1 MNDKWNGGSLQGPER
16 SHARAVYKSMGYDD
30 DALKRPMVGIGN
42 TWSELCPGHYH
53 LKGLAD
59 AVRAGILQGGGT
71 PVEFGTASQCATISL
86 GTMGVRFDTPTR
98 DITAWEVEATAEIHM
113 LDGLVLLSS
122 CDKIVP
128 GHLLAAARL
137 DIPTIIVTGGAMY
150 MGRYKEREIF
160 LGDFDEMV
168 WGGYRTGNV
177 TEEELKACE
186 NLVCPGPGACPVL
199 GTANTMQCLAEA
211 VGLALPYSAIM
222 PAVSA
227 DKQRSAKLSGMQIVR
242 LVKEGLSPSKIMTVK
257 ALENMIRVYLAIG
270 GSTNAVLHQL
280 ALAVELR
287 LDKEI
292 NLELI
297 DKLSRETPCVAAVR
311 PNGPHSVVTMD
322 EAGGIPAV
330 MNSIS
335 DLLNLDALTVTGKS
349 VGENIATAQ
358 STLPDVIRSK
368 DSPVSE
374 EGGVYVLKGNFAESA
389 VTRATGMAREFWK
402 FNGTARV
409 FDSHEEALEALWEK
423 KSIRDGHIIVV
434 RYEGPRGGPGITEV
448 QPVLGTV
455 VGMGLKVAVIT
466 DGKFSGFTRELGI
479 CQVTPEAALGGP
491 IAVIEDGDV
500 IEIDIEKR
508 KIDVRLTPE
517 ELQRRLKA
525 WKPRQ
530 PRVRKGMLAIY
541 AQIAEPA
548 SRGAMPKMMI

>member
-1 MNDKWNGGSLQGPER
+1 
-16 SHARAVYKSMGYDD
+16 MGYDD
-30 DALKRPMVGIGN
+30 EALKRPMIGIGN
-42 TWSELCPGHYH
+42 TWSELCPGHFH
-53 LKGLAD
+53 LRSLAES
-59 AVRAGILQGGGT
+59 VRAGILQGGGT
-71 PVEFGTASQCATISL
+71 PVEFCTASQCATISL

-137 DIPTIIVTGGAMY
+137 DIPTVIVTGGAMY
-150 MGRYKEREIF
+150 MGRHKDREIF
-160 LGDFDEMV
+160 LGDYDEMV
-168 WGGYRTGNV
+168 WGGFRTGKIG
-177 TEEELKACE
+177 EEELRQCE

-227 DKQRSAKLSGMQIVR
+227 DKQRSAKLSGMQIVE
-242 LVKEGLSPSKIMTVK
+242 LVREGLKPSKIMTK
-257 ALENMIRVYLAIG
+257 EALENMIRVYLAIG

-287 LDKEI
+287 LEGEI
-292 NLELI
+292 DLDFI
-297 DKLSRETPCVAAVR
+297 DRLSRETPCVAAVR
-311 PNGPHSVVTMD
+311 PNGPHSVIAMD

-330 MNSIS
+330 MNAIS
-335 DLLNLDALTVTGKS
+335 DRLHLDALTVTGKT
-349 VGENIATAQ
+349 VGENIESAGTRN
-358 STLPDVIRSK
+358 PEVIRRP
-368 DSPVSE
+368 DSPVNA
-374 EGGVYVLKGNFAESA
+374 EGGVYVLRGNFAESA
-389 VTRATGMAREFWK
+389 VTRATGMQREFWK
-402 FNGTARV
+402 FSGTARV
-409 FDSHEEALEALWEK
+409 FDSQEEALEALWARK
-423 KSIRDGHIIVV
+423 AIRDGDVIVV

-455 VGMGLKVAVIT
+455 VGMGLRAAVVT

-491 IAVIEDGDV
+491 IAVIEDGDI

-508 KIDVRLTPE
+508 KIDVRLTKE
-517 ELQRRLKA
+517 ELADRRKA
-525 WKPRQ
+525 WRPRP

-541 AQIAEPA
+541 AQLAEPA

>member
-1 MNDKWNGGSLQGPER
+1 MNDKWNGGCLQGPER

-137 DIPTIIVTGGAMY
+137 DIPTIVVTGGAMH
-150 MGRYKEREIF
+150 MGRYKEKEVF

-177 TEEELKACE
+177 TEEELQACE

-227 DKQRSAKLSGMQIVR
+227 DKQRSARLSGMQSVR
-242 LVKEGLSPSKIMTVK
+242 LVKEGL
-257 ALENMIRVYLAIG
+257 G
-270 GSTNAVLHQL
+270 
-280 ALAVELR
+280 
-287 LDKEI
+287 
-292 NLELI
+292 
-297 DKLSRETPCVAAVR
+297 
-311 PNGPHSVVTMD
+311 
-322 EAGGIPAV
+322 
-330 MNSIS
+330 
-335 DLLNLDALTVTGKS
+335 
-349 VGENIATAQ
+349 
-358 STLPDVIRSK
+358 
-368 DSPVSE
+368 
-374 EGGVYVLKGNFAESA
+374 
-389 VTRATGMAREFWK
+389 
-402 FNGTARV
+402 
-409 FDSHEEALEALWEK
+409 
-423 KSIRDGHIIVV
+423 
-434 RYEGPRGGPGITEV
+434 EGPRKHDSGLSGHRGVDQRGPASAG
-448 QPVLGTV
+448 
-455 VGMGLKVAVIT
+455 VGRGA
-466 DGKFSGFTRELGI
+466 
-479 CQVTPEAALGGP
+479 EAGQGN
-491 IAVIEDGDV
+491 
-500 IEIDIEKR
+500 
-508 KIDVRLTPE
+508 
-517 ELQRRLKA
+517 
-525 WKPRQ
+525 Q
-530 PRVRKGMLAIY
+530 PRAHR
-541 AQIAEPA
+541 
-548 SRGAMPKMMI
+548 